1 MDYYNS
7 NIYEEFLE
15 IDIMQENFK
24 EADEFI

>member
-15 IDIMQENFK
+15 IDIMQENFM